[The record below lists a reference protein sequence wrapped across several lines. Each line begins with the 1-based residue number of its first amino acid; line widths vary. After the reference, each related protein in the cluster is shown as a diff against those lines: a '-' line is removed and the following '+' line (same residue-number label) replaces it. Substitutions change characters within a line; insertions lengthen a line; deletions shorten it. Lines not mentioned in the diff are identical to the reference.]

1 MNSPLL
7 LPLSMCY
14 FNSLVAPNGAS
25 INLKGNTKNLA
36 PTHIPLQSGFSYSNW
51 PIIKAST
58 EDFTIENAHW
68 ELIAPW
74 VKTIKEA
81 EAGREK
87 FNTLN
92 ATCERLLESKL
103 FKPAALEH
111 RCLVLSSGFFE
122 WRNYKPIGAKKDTA
136 YPYYMTLKEQP
147 IFYMAGIYQ
156 PWTDK
161 ETGETM
167 DTFSI
172 VTTKANEL
180 MEQIHNKKKR
190 MPTILNEG
198 QANEWLQPHLSEAKI
213 IELASSTYEA
223 SYMSA
228 YTIDKSFRTSSDP
241 LEQFEY
247 PELPFIKL
255 F

>member
-1 MNSPLL
+1 
-7 LPLSMCY
+7 MCY
-14 FNSLVAPNGAS
+14 FNSLVAPTGSDVS
-25 INLKGNTKNLA
+25 IKGVTKKLKPINK
-36 PTHIPLQSGFSYSNW
+36 PLQSGFSYSNW

-74 VKTIKEA
+74 VKTKKEA

-92 ATCERLLESKL
+92 ATCERLFESKL

-122 WRNYKPIGAKKDTA
+122 WRHYKPIGSKKEIA
-136 YPYYMTLKEQP
+136 YPYFISVINQP
-147 IFYMAGIYQ
+147 LFYMAGIYQ

-161 ETGETM
+161 ESGETM

-172 VTTKANEL
+172 VTTKANAL

-190 MPTILNEG
+190 MPTILNEA
-198 QANEWLQPHLSEAKI
+198 QAGDWLQPNLSEAKI
-213 IELASSTYEA
+213 MELASSTYNA

-241 LEQFEY
+241 MEQFEY
-247 PELPFIKL
+247 PELPDISFI
-255 F
+255 

>member
-1 MNSPLL
+1 
-7 LPLSMCY
+7 MCY

-25 INLKGNTKNLA
+25 INLKGNIQKLA

-51 PIIKAST
+51 PIIKGST
-58 EDFTIENAHW
+58 GDFAIENAHW

-92 ATCERLLESKL
+92 ATSERVLESKL
-103 FKPAALEH
+103 FKPAALNY
-111 RCLVLSSGFFE
+111 RCLVPSTGFFE
-122 WRNYKPIGAKKDTA
+122 WRHYKPIGTKKDTA
-136 YPYYMTLKEQP
+136 YPYFISLKDQP
-147 IFYMAGIYQ
+147 LFYMAGIYQ

-172 VTTKANEL
+172 VTTKANGL
-180 MEQIHNKKKR
+180 IEQSHNKKKR
-190 MPTILNEG
+190 MPTILNEA
-198 QANEWLQPHLSEAKI
+198 QAGEWLQPNLSESKI
-213 IELASSTYEA
+213 MKLASSTYDA
-223 SYMSA
+223 SCMSA
-228 YTIDKSFRTSSDP
+228 YTIDKSFRTSSNP
-241 LEQFEY
+241 MELFEY
-247 PELPFIKL
+247 PDLPRL
-255 F
+255 FFPDERF

>member
-1 MNSPLL
+1 
-7 LPLSMCY
+7 MCY

-122 WRNYKPIGAKKDTA
+122 WRHYKPIGAKKDTA